1 MFISHSSYVHRPM
14 NIGSFFGV
22 LSAEKMENAAF
33 FHQTLADSW
42 NCCTFAGGF
51 APIRRRLNI
60 TFGRVGQK
68 QYKPGLV
75 HRSKNTPARKIRKTH
90 QNPSFKNFLN
100 DRCVMPFSSRCV
112 KRGVALMTYFGWLSW
127 IFSNGPNSR
136 SRVDCSEMM

>member
-1 MFISHSSYVHRPM
+1 MFIDQSSYVRKPM

-33 FHQTLADSW
+33 FHQPLADSW

-75 HRSKNTPARKIRKTH
+75 HRSKNTPARKIRK
-90 QNPSFKNFLN
+90 SFFA
-100 DRCVMPFSSRCV
+100 
-112 KRGVALMTYFGWLSW
+112 GVFYLLPTRQQPVYFAPIPVLRY
-127 IFSNGPNSR
+127 NSFVLQR
-136 SRVDCSEMM
+136 